1 MKCYCCESDLIW
13 QSDFDFED
21 FDLFGIGI
29 VTILYCPNEQFN
41 VDEIRVYQSH
51 NENEV

>member
-1 MKCYCCESDLIW
+1 MKCYCCESELIW

-21 FDLFGIGI
+21 FDLFEIGI
-29 VTILYCPNEQFN
+29 VTILYCPNEQCN

>member
-29 VTILYCPNEQFN
+29 VTI
-41 VDEIRVYQSH
+41 
-51 NENEV
+51 